1 MTRDFLEVERQLNLR
16 LKAISQLAGHQAP
29 TPTGPTVPAALGVLY
44 KLASSPETAPE
55 ALAVLH
61 ELQVHQVELEI
72 QGEELSRS
80 VAECEAALLRQTQL
94 YDFAPAG
101 IFTVDDSTTVYEM
114 NLRGAQLLGCERDAL
129 LGRRLE
135 RFFTEQSAHALRE
148 LLAAVRA
155 GRPHKACLVT
165 LRSDGG
171 TSDSVYVS
179 AEADPAGE
187 RFLLALF
194 EAGEK
199 SARALGERGQR
210 N

>member
-80 VAECEAALLRQTQL
+80 VVECEAALLRQTQL
-94 YDFAPAG
+94 YDFAPVG
-101 IFTVDDSTTVYEM
+101 SFTVEFDTTVHEM
-114 NLRGAQLLGCERDAL
+114 NLRGAQLLGCERDAV

-135 RFFTEQSAHALRE
+135 RFLTEPGARALHE
-148 LLAAVRA
+148 LLANVSA
-155 GRPHKACLVT
+155 GRPHKACLVE
-165 LRSDGG
+165 LRSDTG
-171 TSDSVYVS
+171 TSDSVYAS

-194 EAGEK
+194 EAGER
-199 SARALGERGQR
+199 SAGPQSERRQR
-210 N
+210 